1 MRLVTAMSDSTSRQR
16 QQEHKP
22 EEKRSFR
29 EVLEKE
35 AKRLEEGRG
44 MEGKL
49 IGYTRSGQA
58 YMGQVRKRA
67 YN

>member
-1 MRLVTAMSDSTSRQR
+1 MSDSTSRQR

-29 EVLEKE
+29 EVLE